1 MAKTKVR
8 FAEWKHKTWKLHKLS
23 KSVTWLCAASLVLLT
38 TCGCLI
44 SLNLLVFSVGM
55 RNSTSFSIK
64 SQQSETSLTYF
75 HLEWQQRQITE
86 RKKKAFVPG
95 TTRAAKAPPKTRQAG
110 SSSKKKASASSATKK
125 AAKPKKS
132 KAAAAAEED
141 EQFARGEV
149 NVLGLLPGEEPLDE
163 APANLP
169 DDLVRVMCTYHWML
183 LVRVSVACYMRR
195 QSP

>member
-1 MAKTKVR
+1 
-8 FAEWKHKTWKLHKLS
+8 
-23 KSVTWLCAASLVLLT
+23 
-38 TCGCLI
+38 
-44 SLNLLVFSVGM
+44 
-55 RNSTSFSIK
+55 
-64 SQQSETSLTYF
+64 
-75 HLEWQQRQITE
+75 
-86 RKKKAFVPG
+86 VPG

-169 DDLVRVMCTYHWML
+169 DDLVRVMCTYH
-183 LVRVSVACYMRR
+183 
-195 QSP
+195 